1 MNNVFERHDYD
12 AESSGQGAGNW
23 TSAEL
28 HDMLAQVADKY
39 ADYEV
44 DLDILVNRIK
54 STQAEI
60 DYDTK
65 HMLLSNLGYLIQNET
80 ASLYGNDVLFSGE
93 KELVDDL
100 KKVLNGAQN
109 NAYEIDTLFAKVQ
122 KLIG

>member
-12 AESSGQGAGNW
+12 AESSRQGGGNW
-23 TSAEL
+23 TLAEL
-28 HDMLAQVADKY
+28 HDMLTQVEDKY

-80 ASLYGNDVLFSGE
+80 ASLYGNDVLFSE
-93 KELVDDL
+93 DEELVDDL
-100 KKVLNGAQN
+100 KKVLNGSQN
-109 NAYEIDTLFAKVQ
+109 NEYQIDTLFAKVQ

>member
-12 AESSGQGAGNW
+12 AESSRQGANW

-28 HDMLAQVADKY
+28 HDMLTQVEDKY

-80 ASLYGNDVLFSGE
+80 ASLYGNDVLFSE
-93 KELVDDL
+93 DKELVDDL

-109 NAYEIDTLFAKVQ
+109 NEYEIDTLFAKVQ